1 MLSSM
6 PQTLIRWRLREVM
19 ARYHI
24 KGVDLASQL
33 GVSGNS
39 ISNLRNSKSMPR
51 IDGDALNNLCNALNK
66 LALDLDREI
75 TPSTLI
81 EYTRDLEPEKKFSP
95 VSASQS
101 PKINPNNQFNNEK
114 MNDNPTKLIVITGG
128 KLVSQHNSC
137 DLI

>member
-24 KGVDLASQL
+24 KGVDLANQL

-39 ISNLRNSKSMPR
+39 ISNLRNSKTMPR
-51 IDGDALNNLCNALNK
+51 IDGESLNNLCNALNQ

-75 TPSTLI
+75 TPGTLI
-81 EYTRDLEPEKKFSP
+81 EYTRDFEPEKKFS
-95 VSASQS
+95 SISTSTSQ
-101 PKINPNNQFNNEK
+101 KNNANNQFSDKEK
-114 MNDNPTKLIVITGG
+114 SDSPTKLIVIKGH
-128 KLVSQHNSC
+128 KPA
-137 DLI
+137 